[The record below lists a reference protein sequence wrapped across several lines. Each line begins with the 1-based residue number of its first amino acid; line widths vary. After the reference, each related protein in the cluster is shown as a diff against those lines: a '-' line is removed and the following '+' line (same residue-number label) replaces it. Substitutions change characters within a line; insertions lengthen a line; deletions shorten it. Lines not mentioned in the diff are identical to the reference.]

1 MALKQYLF
9 IAVALVLGVGLGV
22 LLFGDRGKTPG
33 RDRPVGTSVRAEPPG
48 ISRSGAKGGAE
59 GVRSRRGSSPRQTSQ
74 RLTGTLHRSVRERNL
89 QLLRENKRLASRLS
103 EVEQELRFAQGKPM
117 AWPATSPPRLARK
130 AVVAALNR
138 SLREAG
144 LHGEVTD
151 VDCKEYPCVVSGNLK
166 GKVTASRFQ
175 KILDSEALRI
185 YRDDHAQTSITN
197 RSGHDSLGRPWVRS
211 HFAIA
216 LMLAGPAGTDVDVKR
231 TVYRLRLLLDATTD
245 Q

>member
-9 IAVALVLGVGLGV
+9 IAVALVLGFGLGV
-22 LLFGDRGKTPG
+22 LLFGDRGKNPG
-33 RDRPVGTSVRAEPPG
+33 RDRPVRTSVRAEPPG
-48 ISRSGAKGGAE
+48 FSRNGTKDGDK
-59 GVRSRRGSSPRQTSQ
+59 GVRPRRGTRGT
-74 RLTGTLHRSVRERNL
+74 RAGLTGKLVRSVRERNL
-89 QLLRENKRLASRLS
+89 QLVRENKRLTSRLT
-103 EVEQELRFAQGKPM
+103 EVEQELRFAQGQPM

-175 KILDSEALRI
+175 KILDSEALRA

-197 RSGHDSLGRPWVRS
+197 RSGNDSLGRPWVRS